1 MLVCRAC
8 GEQFAAA
15 PGGACPEC
23 GGQLVYN
30 PYASVQT
37 VAEAVRV
44 AEELQR
50 EKERLEGVNAF
61 IIELPDE
68 AVPEQRDGRFI
79 FSSHELIRA
88 GFNQRLKENDLVRV
102 AGLVFEILGYSY
114 TGRVY
119 IARPFSVTPPD
130 YVPAE
135 WLPKPK
141 RARRKKEES

>member
-8 GEQFAAA
+8 GGQFAAA
-15 PGGACPEC
+15 PGGTCPDC
-23 GGQLVYN
+23 GGTLVYN
-30 PYASVQT
+30 PYATVQT
-37 VAEAVRV
+37 VAEAVRI
-44 AEELQR
+44 AEELER
-50 EKERLEGVNAF
+50 EKERPEGVNAF
-61 IIELPDE
+61 IIDLPDE

-88 GFNQRLKENDLVRV
+88 GFNQRLQEYDLVRV

-114 TGRVY
+114 TGRIY

-141 RARRKKEES
+141 RTRRKKESA